1 MEELCLESAEQLLD
15 RGAPMGEFE
24 EALLRELR
32 GSEENSEEDSDES
45 FDRDMAL
52 INSSLDATLASFGD

>member
-1 MEELCLESAEQLLD
+1 
-15 RGAPMGEFE
+15 MGEFE